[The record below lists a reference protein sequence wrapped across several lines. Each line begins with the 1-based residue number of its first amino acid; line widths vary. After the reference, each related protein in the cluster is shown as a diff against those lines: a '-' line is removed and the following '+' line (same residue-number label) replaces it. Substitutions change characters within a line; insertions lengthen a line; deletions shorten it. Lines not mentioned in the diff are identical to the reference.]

1 MNEIN
6 NKKNVHVKV
15 SRIIMARAESIN
27 IISMPMSQ
35 MDIAIKH
42 RKSPHQN
49 PQCAMITQA

>member
-1 MNEIN
+1 MNEISK
-6 NKKNVHVKV
+6 KKNVHVKV

-49 PQCAMITQA
+49 P

>member
-1 MNEIN
+1 MNEIS

-15 SRIIMARAESIN
+15 SRIIMARVESIN
-27 IISMPMSQ
+27 IINMPMSK

-49 PQCAMITQA
+49 PQYAMINQA